1 MFSFF
6 NGGFNIMTK
15 LSYNEA
21 KEIIKSGFP
30 VKALIARGYKP
41 VNNLTDLDNLIR
53 LDKMDVQH
61 CELYCELTDINV
73 PDNAYVLSLSDAIEL
88 VSKDNE
94 KVFSKLN
101 GEELTLSSVDEL
113 ISYKNKCILRGD
125 PGMLYWYVN

>member
-73 PDNAYVLSLSDAIEL
+73 PDNAYVLSLSDAVEL
-88 VSKDNE
+88 VSTDNE

-101 GEELTLSSVDEL
+101 GEELSFSSVDEL
-113 ISYKNKCILRGD
+113 ISYKNKCTLRGD
-125 PGMLYWYVN
+125 PGMLYWYVS